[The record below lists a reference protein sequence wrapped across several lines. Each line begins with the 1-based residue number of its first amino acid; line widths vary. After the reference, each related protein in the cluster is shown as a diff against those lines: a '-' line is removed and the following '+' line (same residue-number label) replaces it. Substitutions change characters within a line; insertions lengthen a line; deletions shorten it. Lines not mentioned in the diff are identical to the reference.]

1 LERALNLFS
10 ADKVSAESIE
20 RVAPI
25 VTSPDFNV
33 NSIRNKS
40 GAAASLGQW
49 VIDIIYAAASLHH
62 ENTAPTITRARPQ
75 TAFIPKRASPKP
87 RQKVAKVVHP
97 GFYVPPTRQIYTKSH
112 YS

>member
-1 LERALNLFS
+1 VEAALTLLGFEDMGNWTEAKKVLKQTNDLERELNLFS

-40 GAAASLGQW
+40 MAAAALGQW
-49 VIDIIYAAASLHH
+49 VIDIIYAAAQL
-62 ENTAPTITRARPQ
+62 
-75 TAFIPKRASPKP
+75 
-87 RQKVAKVVHP
+87 
-97 GFYVPPTRQIYTKSH
+97 
-112 YS
+112 